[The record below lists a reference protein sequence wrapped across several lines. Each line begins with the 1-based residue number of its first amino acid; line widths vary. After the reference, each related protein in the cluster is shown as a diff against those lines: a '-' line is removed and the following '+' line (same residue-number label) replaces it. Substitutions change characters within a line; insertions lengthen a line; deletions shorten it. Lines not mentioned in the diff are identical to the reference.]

1 MNNDL
6 IHINTLPPFKRMC
19 MTIGELPTSY
29 LDSMTYYETLVW
41 LCNYVEATVMPA
53 INNNGAAIEELQ
65 TKYIELK
72 NYVDN
77 YFSNLDVQK
86 EINNKLDE
94 MAVSGELTALISNYI
109 DPFILLQNQRIA
121 EQNQNIDSFKSDVNS
136 ELEEFNV
143 KLSSATSG
151 SPKGV
156 YSTVSALE
164 TADPDHN
171 YIYVVSADGNWYY
184 YDSVNKAW
192 TSGGIYQDTE
202 IDPNNPVIATKLDKQ
217 LVKESITFTTEN
229 GLINPSKTV
238 YAGANFEHAVI
249 ANVSGGDKYY
259 VSGMS
264 TNSSYVGA
272 FCDKPGVGTQI
283 FIQDTATPFTD
294 LEVTI
299 PENLDG
305 GSLYVNGYISSSPVG
320 IKQNL
325 YQSSEEFWEEFSN
338 IKNETNILKGNICA
352 RRDGNNIYFFKHG
365 YAEDTDLTV
374 WLKRKASN
382 SLMDLYGWFTS
393 TNTTK
398 NVITALPDAYSRT
411 QLIAGDTDFLAPTI
425 VYATSNINGDF
436 ANYTAQKFTGGWHGY
451 NNATSG
457 ATATAREIS
466 CNLYV
471 DGEEVLNGHYKV
483 GKEILLKI
491 VNNLQGSNTEKQ
503 DGTGREILQQ
513 VFYITMNDESNK
525 ITVKS
530 ELIPLENVIISRH
543 YGISFYR
550 ASTSDYGYFLNSNN
564 VHAKNLM
571 SAMVTNAEKTTSGFM
586 EIISAKNAIFTME
599 RDVLVDLGKGYAN
612 KRDYGQLLTGGKVY
626 NVFVNSPDNAV
637 ETDGLSLTSNDVV
650 RWSGYYDINPI
661 E

>member
-1 MNNDL
+1 MNEEKKFIKL
-6 IHINTLPPFKRMC
+6 TPFKMQVLQSFPFIDADFDAI
-19 MTIGELPTSY
+19 TNYELLCKVVDY
-29 LDSMTYYETLVW
+29 LNTTVDNVNVLESDFKELY
-41 LCNYVEATVMPA
+41 NYVH
-53 INNNGAAIEELQ
+53 
-65 TKYIELK
+65 
-72 NYVDN
+72 D
-77 YFSNLDVQK
+77 YFDNLDVQE
-86 EINNKLDE
+86 EINKKLDE
-94 MAVSGELTALISNYI
+94 MAESGELTALISNYI
-109 DPFILLQNQRIA
+109 DPFILLQNQRIE
-121 EQNQNIDSFKSDVNS
+121 EQNQNINTFKNDVNT
-136 ELEEFNV
+136 ELEEFDV
-143 KLSSATSG
+143 RLSSATSG

-156 YSTVSALE
+156 YTTVSALE
-164 TADPDHN
+164 TADPNHD
-171 YIYVVSADGNWYY
+171 YIYVVSADGHWYY
-184 YDSVNKAW
+184 YNSVNEKW
-192 TSGGIYQDTE
+192 TSGGIYQETE
-202 IDPNNPVIATKLDKQ
+202 IDPNDPVIASKLDKQ
-217 LVKESITFTTEN
+217 LVKESIAFTTEN

-249 ANVSGGDKYY
+249 SNVSAGEVYY

-283 FIQDTATPFTD
+283 FIQDSATAFTD

-305 GSLYVNGYISSSPVG
+305 GSLYVNGYISTSPVD

-325 YQSSEEFWEEFSN
+325 HQSSEDFWEEFSS

-365 YAEDTDLTV
+365 YAENTDLTV

-393 TNTTK
+393 TNTSE
-398 NVITALPDAYSRT
+398 NVITALPGAYSRT

-436 ANYTAQKFTGGWHGY
+436 PNYTAQKFTGGWHGY

-457 ATATAREIS
+457 ATATAREVS

-483 GKEILLKI
+483 GKEIMLKI
-491 VNNLQGSNTEKQ
+491 VNNLQGSNTEKE

-525 ITVKS
+525 IHVKS

-550 ASTSDYGYFLNSNN
+550 ANTNDYGYFLNSNN

-586 EIISAKNAIFTME
+586 EVISAKNSIFTME
-599 RDVLVDLGKGYAN
+599 RNVLVDLGKGYAN

-626 NVFVNSPDNAV
+626 NVFVNCPDNAV

-650 RWSGYYDINPI
+650 RWDGYYDINPI
-661 E
+661 I